1 MSALTRIATGTP
13 WESRYGYSRAVR
25 AGNLVFFTGT
35 VAMLDGKV
43 AFPGDAYRQTLRCY
57 EIIEQALRE
66 FAADRTA
73 IVRSRMFVTDIVR
86 NHDDHGRAHKE
97 FFNDHRPCL
106 TMLGGI
112 ALIDPAMLVEVEVDA
127 VLPAL

>member
-1 MSALTRIATGTP
+1 MRRLQRINAGTP
-13 WESRYGYSRAVR
+13 WESRYAYSRTVR

-35 VAMLDGKV
+35 VAMEGARV

-57 EIIEQALRE
+57 EIIEAALGE
-66 FAADRTA
+66 LGADRTA
-73 IVRSRMFVTDIVR
+73 IVRSRMFVTDIER

-127 VLPAL
+127 VLPES